1 MIRFP
6 PYIPAVVVG
15 VFAAII
21 IVGDG
26 LQNRKLGKERVEKL
40 GQMVLPEYKLAPQRL
55 AITAAGLAV
64 AYFWTIF
71 PYPLSEHT
79 ELRSDLGHTLYL
91 LAGYNSMVK
100 ETIMGRTKRGA
111 GPGLLETPQD
121 HNDNDNM
128 ATLKK
133 KHQTELQMSFAHL
146 RQQLNMT
153 KYQVILGGRYP
164 QDKYAELIDLS
175 ERIDS
180 ALVVMDH
187 AASSFSSDII
197 GQRHTETAEP
207 EPAWLSSFAP
217 LLPAFAT
224 VADQITHLLL
234 TLSTHLSTPSPLSSN
249 TLPIAD
255 FQLAKRMDEIDEDIW
270 RVERLSEPGYVAFV
284 TMTMASRG
292 VLGALN
298 RQIEITRELVGV
310 LDFADA
316 DADADVEDQRPLTR
330 AMEMDG
336 E

>member
-79 ELRSDLGHTLYL
+79 ELRQDLGHMLYL

-100 ETIMGRTKRGA
+100 ETIMGRTRRRAA
-111 GPGLLETPQD
+111 GPETTQGD
-121 HNDNDNM
+121 IDNM

-270 RVERLSEPGYVAFV
+270 RVERLSEPGYAAFV

-310 LDFADA
+310 LDFAVA
-316 DADADVEDQRPLTR
+316 DEDADVEDQRPLTR